1 MNHSF
6 SKISLALMLA
16 LNLAACG
23 GGGDETVPPPPPPP
37 VVPVSKAVSVTQAS
51 SEKNTRLAC
60 YQGDA
65 AVSKTCG
72 LVTYQIMVESFVD
85 GDSNIGYGTGYG
97 TSHHEGDLQGVIDSL
112 DYIKGLGV
120 NAIWLTPIFQSTAKA
135 GQTEWVDRL
144 DATGYF
150 ISDYFKIDDNFGD
163 LEKARELVNAAHAK
177 GLYVFFDGV
186 FGHHKGNVAPS
197 PNGLTPTN
205 GTVQGDGFQASYP
218 DDLAFYKEVAAY
230 WINELKI
237 DGWRLDQAYQVPV
250 AQWAALRETV
260 ESTSAAVTY
269 TDASGNTVNPLGYM
283 VAEIWRSQ
291 NEIAAQ
297 GYGSSSAPALP
308 SAFDF
313 PMRYSTVQTFAA
325 AESGTGDRAASNLN
339 SGFMSHLAY
348 PVHAMPNLMLGNH
361 DLVRFGD
368 LLQRGGIS
376 EPTESEYWARHKG
389 AFSFMAA
396 YSGPIT
402 FYYGEEIGDEVA
414 NFSTQPEPCSGSTGL
429 CDDHVARSSAKIEGV
444 TVDTLNSNQAA
455 LKSYLSALMTVRNA
469 NPALYNGARTHIFS
483 DADIYIDRKDT
494 TDNHILYLL
503 NAKGDTV
510 TVTLSGTAIGSD
522 GSLTD
527 LQSDAV
533 SEIAGDVYTL
543 TLAPFESLLLNIDS
557 PTADGPQT
565 STGGSITGE
574 GFMAAC
580 DNPDSSET
588 DPLAKAMYIRGTYEG
603 GSNFAA
609 TPALREFSYKGQNT
623 YQVVVNEATTT
634 AYTFKFAASDW
645 STEFAVAGSAAV
657 ILGQE
662 QSLAVASG
670 EGTESSIAIPEAGEY
685 VFSFSVNNDGSA
697 NKLMVSKCAE

>member
-1 MNHSF
+1 MKYPF
-6 SKISLALMLA
+6 SKISLALTLA

-23 GGGDETVPPPPPPP
+23 GGDDVVIVDP
-37 VVPVSKAVSVTQAS
+37 VTPVSKNIDITQAS
-51 SEKNTRLAC
+51 AAQDDRLAC
-60 YQGDA
+60 YQGEA

-72 LVTYQIMVESFVD
+72 LITYQIMVESFVD
-85 GDSNIGYGTGYG
+85 GDTNIGYGTGYG

-112 DYIKGLGV
+112 DYIKSLGV

-150 ISDYFKIDDNFGD
+150 ASNYFEIDANFGD
-163 LEKARELVNAAHAK
+163 MDKARELVDTAHAK

-218 DDLAFYKEVAAY
+218 ADLAFYKEVATY

-260 ESTSAAVTY
+260 ETASAAVTY
-269 TDASGNTVNPLGYM
+269 TNSEGETVNPLGYM
-283 VAEIWRSQ
+283 VAEIWSNQ

-297 GYGSSSAPALP
+297 GYGSSGQPALP

-313 PMRYSTVQTFAA
+313 PMRYSAVQTFAA
-325 AESGTGDRAASNLN
+325 AESGTGDRAASTLN

-348 PVHAMPNLMLGNH
+348 PDHAMPNLMLGNH

-368 LLQRGGIS
+368 LLQRGDIS
-376 EPTESEYWARHKG
+376 EPTESEYWSRHKG

-402 FYYGEEIGDEVA
+402 FYYGEEIGDELV
-414 NFSTQPEPCSGSTGL
+414 NFADRLEPCAGDTGL

-444 TVDTLNSNQAA
+444 TVDALNSNQTA
-455 LKSYLSALMTVRNA
+455 LKSYLASLMVARNA
-469 NPALYNGARTHIFS
+469 NPALYNGARTHIYS
-483 DADIYIDRKDT
+483 DTDVYIDRKDT

-503 NAKGDTV
+503 NAKGNTI
-510 TVTLSGTAIGSD
+510 TLTLSGTAIGSD
-522 GSLTD
+522 GTLTN

-533 SEIAGDVYTL
+533 TNIAGDVYTL

-557 PTADGPQT
+557 PTAEGPQT
-565 STGGSITGE
+565 VHAGSIIGE

-580 DNPDSSET
+580 DNPDSAEPA
-588 DPLAKAMYIRGTYEG
+588 PLAVDMFIRGNYEG

-609 TPALREFSYKGQNT
+609 TPALRQFSYKGQNT
-623 YQVVVNEATTT
+623 YQVVVNEAS
-634 AYTFKFAASDW
+634 AASYGFKFADADW
-645 STEFAVAGSAAV
+645 TTEFAVAGGAAV
-657 ILGQE
+657 ILAQE
-662 QSLAVASG
+662 QNLAVAAG
-670 EGTESSIAIPEAGEY
+670 EGTESSIAIPEAGDY

>member
-6 SKISLALMLA
+6 SKISLALTLA
-16 LNLAACG
+16 LTLAACG
-23 GGGDETVPPPPPPP
+23 GGGDDTTPLPPPP
-37 VVPVSKAVSVTQAS
+37 VDPVSRDVSVTQAS
-51 SEKNTRLAC
+51 SEQNTRLAC

-85 GDSNIGYGTGYG
+85 GDTNIGYGTGYG
-97 TSHHEGDLQGVIDSL
+97 TSHHQGDLQGVIDSL

-120 NAIWLTPIFQSTAKA
+120 NAIWLTPIFQSTKKS

-163 LEKARELVNAAHAK
+163 LEKARELVETAHAK

-205 GTVQGDGFQASYP
+205 GTVQGDGFQSSFP
-218 DDLAFYKEVAAY
+218 KDLAFYQEVAAY

-283 VAEIWRSQ
+283 VAEIWSGQ

-348 PVHAMPNLMLGNH
+348 PAHAMPNLMLGNH

-414 NFSTQPEPCSGSTGL
+414 NYAAQLYPCSGSTGL

-444 TVDTLNSNQAA
+444 TVDALNSNQAA
-455 LKSYLSALMTVRNA
+455 LKDYLSSLMAVRNA
-469 NPALYNGARTHIFS
+469 HPALYNGARTHIYS
-483 DADIYIDRKDT
+483 DTDIYIDRKDT
-494 TDNHILYLL
+494 TDDHILYLL
-503 NAKGDTV
+503 NAKGKTV
-510 TVTLSGTAIGSD
+510 TISLSGTAIGSD
-522 GSLTD
+522 GTLTN

-565 STGGSITGE
+565 SHGGSITGE

-580 DNPDSSET
+580 DNPDSSEAA
-588 DPLAKAMYIRGTYEG
+588 PLANTMFIRGTYDG
-603 GSNFAA
+603 GLNFGA
-609 TPALREFSYKGQNT
+609 TPALRQFSYKGQNT
-623 YQVVVNEATTT
+623 YQVVVNEAIT
-634 AYTFKFAASDW
+634 AYTFKFAAGDW

-662 QSLAVASG
+662 QSLAVAAG
-670 EGTESSIAIPEAGEY
+670 EGTESSIAITEAGDY